1 MLEKLLNLFIKA
13 TNLQP
18 DYTKEHCIA
27 YRQTSTACKRCQETC
42 PHEAISFKRNR
53 EVVIDEVDCTGCGL
67 CVQTCP
73 SQALSARTSLQSGAP
88 LKCSQVKGGAQ
99 TVQCLTRLTP
109 PDLLR
114 LAGSQETITLVRGAC
129 ANCKIGDATVPDKLQ
144 ETFERAKALAD
155 FRGRPLR
162 LELLEKT
169 HYDATDS
176 PYTVSRRDLL
186 RGSWRG
192 LAQTAADVLAPLA
205 AEEDSASTLPV
216 TMQREYTVI
225 KNANPEPDTP
235 VPWVLPRVAEGCI
248 MCPVCTNVCPT
259 KAFRRD
265 FHPVGKSG
273 TVLLLEPERCNGC
286 GACVSACPV
295 HVITL
300 DHQVSWGELSGGAQ
314 TAYYKD
320 PKQANAGAI
329 ARGSTPSET
338 ITDKSA

>member
-1 MLEKLLNLFIKA
+1 MLDKLLNIFIKA

-27 YRQTSTACKRCQETC
+27 YKQTSTACKICQDTC

-53 EVVIDEVDCTGCGL
+53 EVVIDEIDCTGCGL
-67 CVQTCP
+67 CVQACP
-73 SQALSARTSLQSGAP
+73 SQALSTRIAVQPGVP

-99 TVQCLTRLTP
+99 TVQCLTRLEP

-114 LAGSQETITLVRGAC
+114 LAGNQESITLVRGDC
-129 ANCKIGDATVPDKLQ
+129 ASCKIGDARVPDKLHEAFDRAQ
-144 ETFERAKALAD
+144 EIAD
-155 FRGRPLR
+155 FRGRPLK
-162 LELLEKT
+162 LDLLEKT
-169 HYDATDS
+169 HYDATDN
-176 PYTVSRRDLL
+176 PYAMSRRDLL

-192 LAQTAADVLAPLA
+192 LATTAADVLAPLA
-205 AEEDSASTLPV
+205 AEDDTKNSLPT

-225 KNANPEPDTP
+225 KNASPEPDTS

-265 FHPVGKSG
+265 FHPAGKSG

-286 GACVSACPV
+286 SACVSACPV

-300 DHQVSWGELSGGAQ
+300 DDQVTWGELSGGTQ
-314 TAYYKD
+314 EAYYKD
-320 PKQANAGAI
+320 PRQVSAGAI
-329 ARGSTPSET
+329 ARGGATPAVAEEQ
-338 ITDKSA
+338 K